1 MSSIDSG
8 GTSSWQAA
16 FSQAAGKAD
25 ETKIRQLLAECGP
38 GSNCVKE
45 TLRIAL
51 QKVAGRGNVSLCR
64 LLLEEGA
71 EVNNVPDNEVP
82 PLWRAADAGKEKV
95 VKVLLEYGAYTEA
108 LDKSGRTAIF
118 PAALKGHWNTLNV
131 LLQGGANANVRDVND
146 QSLVL
151 CLTSDKSER
160 RIDKIEE
167 QLKEVEEKLREFRDR
182 LDKKE
187 KQSDKKRR
195 LEKEKKE
202 LQQGKKELEARNE
215 VIRILLGTDIDLEAK
230 DKDGR
235 TALLWAAALGKDTF
249 AKLLLTCRTHKNADI
264 HATNNRGKTALHL
277 GAENNHLNIVKLLM
291 DHGAEPHARSDGGWT
306 ALHNAADKGHCEV
319 ASFLLNRNA
328 DVNAMT
334 SSGMT
339 ALHWSARN
347 GHADM
352 VELLLQQNGVKKNGK
367 DSFDSTPMLGAAE
380 KGHIEIVQMLSP
392 SHDRGLLSDIAVG
405 ACKGFQATVVDFGME
420 NRSLHHSKCSVFDI
434 LYGQDEKGQK
444 PLVTTL
450 VKNIPAKPIFRWI
463 HLPANNMTWVDTL
476 ITKYF
481 IENGASDVDGF
492 KTLEKSFGQCHKGP
506 RTHSHFMRPL
516 CQRMAPTEKSPP
528 GSDLSESA
536 AETFVDTAS
545 TIAASSTFTRETSAE
560 QSTPERKPKRG
571 VKKGSKVEKPSI
583 GATNGTAP
591 RKAGISR
598 IDSMASYSNQS
609 EQSWIPRK
617 TPFRKPERQG
627 NIVLFMPYLHYE
639 TDERRR
645 HMSKAIKQAETTAR
659 DRPQN
664 PIVSCSDEMLVE
676 AYLRSTHNLHVRRT
690 LDQFYYHAIETDE
703 RDVDQVVYR
712 YTRDKQKELKVF
724 MVDQLWLW
732 ILGKEL
738 IISSFPQRWRQP
750 KHDPLNVLDGVIEDM
765 SSKTQPPVKSVY
777 DLATL
782 ITGRCC
788 GVFDRHRLGDEDYQF
803 IDMFE
808 SSIGEVTNKE
818 TKLFKVFNDA
828 SELAAQWLRFQR
840 QQGKSQIPDMRCGE
854 DDPEKDP
861 AFVDILLDI
870 GKETAL
876 LAETKDIRDELNMI
890 SMVLKNQLSVIDDLT
905 NALLQETKGNHNQR
919 RQAEIRQRFRE
930 QQKLIEVHLKDVER
944 MDKQAEGIYTSPQLT
959 HLLDLKQKHANAF
972 EARFARDQAAFTG
985 RQGQTIMVFT
995 IVTAVF
1001 LPMSFIA
1008 GVFAI
1013 PIREFPHND
1022 SGNPVLDLGYVL
1034 KFMVGIGLA
1043 ISVPLIAVAF
1053 AVDNIGL
1060 LIKRSLRRLTAWMGK
1075 SQQKQIGRIEQG
1087 TSSSDESDIDRVE
1100 SSNQVDISNLGRSS
1114 YKGGLS
1120 PTKHDIHLPGSG
1132 WEDSGLRR
1140 IRMSRDL
1147 ERADSV

>member
-1 MSSIDSG
+1 MSSVASG

-25 ETKIRQLLAECGP
+25 ETKVRQLLSECGP
-38 GSNCVKE
+38 GNCVKE

-71 EVNNVPDNEVP
+71 QVNNVPDNEVP
-82 PLWRAADAGKEKV
+82 PLWRAADSGKENV
-95 VKVLLEYGAYTEA
+95 VKVLLEYGASTEA
-108 LDKSGRTAIF
+108 PDKSGRTAIF
-118 PAALKGHWNTLNV
+118 SAALKGHWKTLSV
-131 LLQGGANANVRDVND
+131 LLQGGANANVRDVNH
-146 QSLVL
+146 QNLLL
-151 CLTSDKSER
+151 CLASDKTER
-160 RIDKIEE
+160 LKDKIEK
-167 QLKEVEEKLREFRDR
+167 QLKQVEEKLQDFKDR

-202 LQQGKKELEARNE
+202 LQQSKKESEARNE
-215 VIRILLGTDIDLEAK
+215 VVRILLETDIDLEAK

-235 TALLWAAALGKDTF
+235 TALLWAAALGKDFF
-249 AKLLLTCRTHKNADI
+249 AKLLLTCRTHNNADI
-264 HATNNRGKTALHL
+264 HATNSRGKTALHL
-277 GAENNHLNIVKLLM
+277 GAENNHLNVVKLLLEH
-291 DHGAEPHARSDGGWT
+291 DSDPHARSDGGWT

-319 ASFLLNRNA
+319 ASLLLNRNA

-352 VELLLQQNGVKKNGK
+352 VGLLLQQDGIKKNGK

-392 SHDRGLLSDIAVG
+392 SHDRDLLSDNAIG

-420 NRSLHHSKCSVFDI
+420 NRPLHHSKCSVFDI
-434 LYGQDEKGQK
+434 LYGQDKKEQK
-444 PLVTTL
+444 PLITTL
-450 VKNIPAKPIFRWI
+450 VRNVPAKPTFRWI

-481 IENGASDVDGF
+481 VENGASDVEGF

-506 RTHSHFMRPL
+506 RVHSHFMRPL
-516 CQRMAPTEKSPP
+516 CQRMPPTSKSSPA
-528 GSDLSESA
+528 SDLSESA
-536 AETFVDTAS
+536 AETLVDKTNSVATS
-545 TIAASSTFTRETSAE
+545 GTFTRETSAE

-571 VKKGSKVEKPSI
+571 VRKGSKVEKPSI
-583 GATNGTAP
+583 SAPNGTAP
-591 RKAGISR
+591 NMAGISR
-598 IDSMASYSNQS
+598 TNSMASYSNQS
-609 EQSWIPRK
+609 EQSWTPRRA
-617 TPFRKPERQG
+617 PFRKPERQG
-627 NIVLFMPYLHYE
+627 NITLFMPYLHYE
-639 TDERRR
+639 TDERRKS
-645 HMSKAIKQAETTAR
+645 MSRAIKRAETTAIN
-659 DRPQN
+659 RPQN
-664 PIVSCSDEMLVE
+664 SIASSSDEMLVE

-738 IISSFPQRWRQP
+738 IVSSFPQRWRQP

-777 DLATL
+777 DLAML

-803 IDMFE
+803 LDMFE

-828 SELAAQWLRFQR
+828 SELAAQWLRLQR
-840 QQGKSQIPDMRCGE
+840 QQGKSQIPDMRCAE
-854 DDPEKDP
+854 DDPNKDP
-861 AFVDILLDI
+861 TFVDILLDI

-905 NALLQETKGNHNQR
+905 NALLQETKGSHNQQ

-944 MDKQAEGIYTSPQLT
+944 MDKQAEGIYTSLT

-972 EARFARDQAAFTG
+972 EARFARDQAAFTA

-1022 SGNPVLDLGYVL
+1022 SGNPILDLGYVL

-1043 ISVPLIAVAF
+1043 ISVPLITVAF

-1060 LIKRSLRRLTAWMGK
+1060 LIRRSLRRLTTWVGN
-1075 SQQKQIGRIEQG
+1075 SRQNQSGEVEQE
-1087 TSSSDESDIDRVE
+1087 SSRSDEVDVNRIKPGSRVE
-1100 SSNQVDISNLGRSS
+1100 VPYPDRSS
-1114 YKGGLS
+1114 YNEGLS
-1120 PTKHDIHLPGSG
+1120 PIKYDSHHTGSG
-1132 WEDSGLRR
+1132 WEDSGLRG